1 MTALAPEASGVRAVI
16 CTHRSRNEVLGA
28 LESCLSEGLVE
39 AQLTVVDNDSR
50 DGTLDLIRAR
60 YPGVR
65 TLAMEANLGFGA
77 AVNRGAREAGGET
90 LLVLNPD
97 AALRP
102 GALARMLSALSA
114 DPRRG
119 AVSPRI
125 LRPDG
130 RLDPACRRSF
140 PDPLVAFWRLS
151 GLARAFPR
159 SARLGAYNLTHVPP
173 DRPQVIDAGT
183 GACLLIREPLF
194 RELGGFDEGY
204 FMYGEDLE
212 LCWQIAAHGEKV
224 WYEPSAIV
232 VHRKGASSEQAALR
246 MLVEFHRSMW
256 RFYRLHYAH
265 GAQAWLAPLVG
276 AGIGARLLAL
286 LVVNVLR
293 HRPRVSP

>member
-1 MTALAPEASGVRAVI
+1 MTPPVPEPSGVRVVI

-28 LESCLSEGLVE
+28 LESCLSEGLSE
-39 AQLTVVDNDSR
+39 AQLTVVDNDSQ

-60 YPGVR
+60 HPGVR
-65 TLAMEANLGFGA
+65 ALAMEANLGFGA
-77 AVNRGAREAGGET
+77 AVNRGARQAGGET
-90 LLVLNPD
+90 LLILNPD
-97 AALRP
+97 AELRS

-151 GLARAFPR
+151 GLARAFPQ

-183 GACLLIREPLF
+183 GACLLIRGPLF
-194 RELGGFDEGY
+194 LELGGFDEGY

-212 LCWQIAAHGEKV
+212 LCWQIAARGQQV

-256 RFYRLHYAH
+256 RFYRLHYAR

-276 AGIGARLLAL
+276 AGIGGRLLAL
-286 LVVNVLR
+286 LAVNVLR
-293 HRPRVSP
+293 RRPRVSP